1 MDQKKLIK
9 EIDQFWDT
17 DIIPALVDYIKIPN
31 KSPSF
36 DPDWE
41 KNGYMYEALDLAVDW
56 AEKHKP
62 SGSKITVHKPPGKT
76 PLILLEIPGKK
87 SGNVLMYG
95 HLDKQPE
102 MEGWDPGLSPWTP
115 VIKDDKLYGRGGAD
129 DGYAMFASIASINA
143 LIEQGI
149 NLPNIVILIEFCEES
164 GSPDLPFYIE
174 KCKNE
179 IGSPDLVICL
189 DSGAGDYKRFWSSTS
204 LRGLIGLS
212 LRVDGL
218 KEGIHSGASGFIPST
233 FRVMRQLLSR
243 IENEETG
250 EIIIGE
256 LTTEIPHHRV
266 EEAKKLISILGESK
280 IENSFFSPSTSDPV
294 EACLR
299 MTWRPALSVVGSE
312 GMPTLQNAGNVLRPF
327 TSLKL
332 SIRIPPLVDQFKAQ
346 EAIKKALLKNPPY
359 GAKITLDF
367 DEPAAGWN
375 APKVKDWLATSI
387 ESASKIC
394 FGESAGSIGEGGT
407 IPFMAM
413 LGEQFPEAQ
422 FIITGVLG
430 PNSNAHGPNEFLHIP
445 YAKRLTSSIALIIKD
460 FRI

>member
-1 MDQKKLIK
+1 M
-9 EIDQFWDT
+9 E
-17 DIIPALVDYIKIPN
+17 
-31 KSPSF
+31 SF
-36 DPDWE
+36 FFVT
-41 KNGYMYEALDLAVDW
+41 LDLAVDW

-62 SGSKITVHKPPGKT
+62 SGSKISVHKTPGKT
-76 PLILLEIPGKK
+76 PLVLLEIPGKK

-250 EIIIGE
+250 EIIIDE

-280 IENSFFSPSTSDPV
+280 IENSFFSSSSSSHHDHLVT
-294 EACLR
+294 LR
-299 MTWRPALSVVGSE
+299 ELCHNVGHS
-312 GMPTLQNAGNVLRPF
+312 PTCP
-327 TSLKL
+327 
-332 SIRIPPLVDQFKAQ
+332 
-346 EAIKKALLKNPPY
+346 
-359 GAKITLDF
+359 
-367 DEPAAGWN
+367 
-375 APKVKDWLATSI
+375 
-387 ESASKIC
+387 
-394 FGESAGSIGEGGT
+394 
-407 IPFMAM
+407 
-413 LGEQFPEAQ
+413 
-422 FIITGVLG
+422 
-430 PNSNAHGPNEFLHIP
+430 
-445 YAKRLTSSIALIIKD
+445 
-460 FRI
+460 